1 MSGLPIATEQRTSRE
16 VSNVYVLVFW
26 AIDFVSVHFWR
37 AEHAAVGEL
46 RDPLYECFA
55 RAFTTDP
62 TKKVS
67 QKQVISDLNEMINNT
82 PLMKDEPLEMFSLM
96 YFIDD
101 HFFQNCLTP
110 ADAQMF
116 GP

>member
-1 MSGLPIATEQRTSRE
+1 
-16 VSNVYVLVFW
+16 
-26 AIDFVSVHFWR
+26 
-37 AEHAAVGEL
+37 
-46 RDPLYECFA
+46 
-55 RAFTTDP
+55 
-62 TKKVS
+62 
-67 QKQVISDLNEMINNT
+67 MINNT

-101 HFFQNCLTP
+101 HFFQNCWTP